1 MKDINVFKR
10 FLSDVKYVNEL
21 RQLQHINDS
30 CSRQN
35 RGTINKVKRRRARF
49 HPMEQMNEIEFRKK
63 YRYTK
68 ENMRRIIEIVRDDIE
83 VDYYQSMKRN
93 QVPID
98 LQILSAIRFFGGTEH
113 PQLTAMA
120 HGVSLHTMAKITRRV
135 ASVLSSKASRY
146 IRMPATLSEKER
158 MMRSFQSL
166 SNMPQVI
173 GALVQT
179 TVRLQLEA
187 SRGQANKS
195 CHSGTQSPM
204 ATEELVHL
212 QLVSDA
218 EHKIRDLDI
227 RLSDELDLNT
237 APELFSLS
245 RIKERFEQNE
255 FRGRILLGNDSL
267 SCSSSLFTPVQY
279 PRNKSEELYNQ
290 AHAVTFAPA
299 VKCLNIWFRRFG
311 ILGSELLGTFG
322 SAKQTITALALLHNM
337 AMDWNDPSVDAES
350 NASFYKPIFLPSAHG
365 LEEQRN
371 RKEFIKS
378 HFSGN

>member
-1 MKDINVFKR
+1 
-10 FLSDVKYVNEL
+10 
-21 RQLQHINDS
+21 
-30 CSRQN
+30 
-35 RGTINKVKRRRARF
+35 
-49 HPMEQMNEIEFRKK
+49 
-63 YRYTK
+63 
-68 ENMRRIIEIVRDDIE
+68 VRDDIE
-83 VDYYQSMKRN
+83 MDYYQSMKRN

-98 LQILSAIRFFGGTEH
+98 LQILSAIRFFAGTEVTYSLLPPILMHTYLNLNFPSLSFQH

-179 TVRLQLEA
+179 TVRLQLES
-187 SRGQANKS
+187 SRAQANRS
-195 CHSGTQSPM
+195 CHSGTDSPM
-204 ATEELVHL
+204 PTEELVHL

-279 PRNKSEELYNQ
+279 PRKKSEELYNN

-337 AMDWNDPSVDAES
+337 AMDWNDPSVGKS
-350 NASFYKPIFLPSAHG
+350 QYFLCFS
-365 LEEQRN
+365 
-371 RKEFIKS
+371 IKLLIKNINFQMLKAIHLS
-378 HFSGN
+378 ISQTI

>member
-1 MKDINVFKR
+1 MHTHFH
-10 FLSDVKYVNEL
+10 FEFPLL
-21 RQLQHINDS
+21 LQ
-30 CSRQN
+30 
-35 RGTINKVKRRRARF
+35 
-49 HPMEQMNEIEFRKK
+49 
-63 YRYTK
+63 
-68 ENMRRIIEIVRDDIE
+68 
-83 VDYYQSMKRN
+83 
-93 QVPID
+93 
-98 LQILSAIRFFGGTEH
+98 H
-113 PQLTAMA
+113 PQLTAIA

-195 CHSGTQSPM
+195 CHSGTDSPM
-204 ATEELVHL
+204 PTEELVHL

-267 SCSSSLFTPVQY
+267 SCSSSLFTPVPH
-279 PRNKSEELYNQ
+279 PRNKSEELYNH
-290 AHAVTFAPA
+290 AHAATFAPS

-311 ILGSELLGTFG
+311 VLGSELLGTFG

-337 AMDWNDPSVDAES
+337 AMDWNDPSVGMS
-350 NASFYKPIFLPSAHG
+350 
-365 LEEQRN
+365 Q
-371 RKEFIKS
+371 
-378 HFSGN
+378 